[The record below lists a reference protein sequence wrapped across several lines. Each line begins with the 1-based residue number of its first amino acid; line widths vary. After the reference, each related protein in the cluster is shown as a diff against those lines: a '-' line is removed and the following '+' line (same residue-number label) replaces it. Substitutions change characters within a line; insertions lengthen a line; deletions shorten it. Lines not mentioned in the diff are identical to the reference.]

1 MRVEGRMLDCHEGER
16 LSPQGGTK
24 SQTSSECSERED
36 EGVGAEARVW
46 AAWPRDYWRLLR
58 PEKDRADFLK
68 SPWSLCVSFSTRKP
82 LGNGDPNRVLTES
95 LT

>member
-24 SQTSSECSERED
+24 SQTSSECLERED
-36 EGVGAEARVW
+36 EGVGSL
-46 AAWPRDYWRLLR
+46 DKGLLKAVR